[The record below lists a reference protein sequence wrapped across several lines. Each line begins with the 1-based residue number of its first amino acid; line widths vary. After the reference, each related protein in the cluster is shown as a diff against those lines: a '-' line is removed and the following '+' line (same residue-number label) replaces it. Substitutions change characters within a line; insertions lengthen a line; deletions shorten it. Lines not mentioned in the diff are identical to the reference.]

1 MMRVAHKQ
9 HHLITTCEQD
19 LDTTTR
25 VGAITL
31 HPIRS
36 YSVNLYEQLLEVSV

>member
-19 LDTTTR
+19 MDTTT
-25 VGAITL
+25 GAGEITP

-36 YSVNLYEQLLEVSV
+36 YSVNLY

>member
-19 LDTTTR
+19 MDTTTSA
-25 VGAITL
+25 GAITPHL
-31 HPIRS
+31 MG
-36 YSVNLYEQLLEVSV
+36 

>member
-9 HHLITTCEQD
+9 HHWITTCEQD
-19 LDTTTR
+19 MDTTN
-25 VGAITL
+25 ASEITE

-36 YSVNLYEQLLEVSV
+36 YSVNLY